1 MSELDLIRDM
11 FQTVNNNVLSLSA
24 TVNKSMTE
32 AAELKGEI
40 SAIKSSVRSL
50 RNEMIRHFD
59 TCPVDDLRDK
69 QDKLED
75 QTGAIHLEI
84 ERMRAKRS
92 LPPPKNT
99 GITMS
104 WSDVRA
110 MLPFAVAIAGMV
122 GTWFGLSQCS
132 ANDSQ
137 AAILPK
143 KTGVTDVNETQEN
156 NID

>member
-1 MSELDLIRDM
+1 MNDLSLIKDM
-11 FQTVNNNVLSLSA
+11 FMTVNNSVLSLSEN
-24 TVNKSMTE
+24 VNKSLRE
-32 AAELKGEI
+32 NAEMRGEI

-92 LPPPKNT
+92 LPPPKAT
-99 GITMS
+99 GISMS

-122 GTWFGLSQCS
+122 GAWFGLSQCS

-137 AAILPK
+137 AAIMPK
-143 KTGVTDVNETQEN
+143 KPALEVVDNEQGE
-156 NID
+156 